1 MAAMIRLFASL
12 AVLCTSA
19 LPASAE
25 PILVELFASQNCAAC
40 PPAHKTLHQVR
51 EERDD
56 VLILTWSVDYW
67 DYLGEPD
74 PMAMEMS
81 TTRQAAYADLFHLRG
96 PYTPQTVYNG
106 AEQCPG
112 NRPAQVARRL
122 DSAEARRAE
131 EAEEGSPPNQI
142 AFQETEFGWAVSV
155 PPGLSSDVHLIQFRN
170 DGDHETEMVNPVTD
184 FVKLSHLPFGGA
196 VSLSPTC
203 ESGCALLVQAPG
215 HGAVFASHR
224 LK

>member
-1 MAAMIRLFASL
+1 MMRFLASL
-12 AVLCTSA
+12 AALCATAFPVSA
-19 LPASAE
+19 Q

-40 PPAHKTLHQVR
+40 PRAHETLEQVR
-51 EERDD
+51 KERDD

-67 DYLGEPD
+67 DYLGAPD

-81 TTRQAAYADLFHLRG
+81 TERQAAYADMFHLRG

-112 NRPAQVARRL
+112 NRPGQVASRL
-122 DSAEARRAE
+122 ASAKAAREDQAE
-131 EAEEGSPPNQI
+131 HGAPMTEV
-142 AFQETEFGWAVSV
+142 AFRETQTGWAVSV
-155 PPGLSSDVHLIQFRN
+155 PPGLPSDVHLIQFRA
-170 DGDHETEMVNPVTD
+170 DGDHETDMVNPVTD
-184 FVKLSHLPFGGA
+184 FVILSHLPFGGA

-203 ESGCALLVQAPG
+203 DSGCALVVQAPG